1 MSLRQHLESAC
12 RALADNPASRLE
24 SEILL
29 AHTLESSRSF
39 LYANP
44 ELELPKPRV
53 KHYRELVDRR
63 ANGEPIAYIT
73 GVREF
78 WSLPLRVTPDVLI
91 PRPDTELLVETALEV
106 IPVNADW
113 RVADLGT
120 GSGAIAL
127 ALASERKRCDL
138 YATDISSAA
147 LEVARGN
154 ARSLELN
161 RVRFVQGSWCEP
173 LPGRF
178 NLIVSNPPY
187 IAQGDPHL
195 ASGDCRFEPDTAL
208 TTGSDPLES
217 IRAIARQSR
226 DTLEEGGW
234 LMFEHG
240 CEQGPAVQQ
249 ILETNGYMQI
259 ATRRDLEH
267 RDRVTLGRHS

>member
-1 MSLRQHLESAC
+1 
-12 RALADNPASRLE
+12 
-24 SEILL
+24 
-29 AHTLESSRSF
+29 
-39 LYANP
+39 
-44 ELELPKPRV
+44 
-53 KHYRELVDRR
+53 
-63 ANGEPIAYIT
+63 
-73 GVREF
+73 VREF

-187 IAQGDPHL
+187 IARSDPHL

-240 CEQGPAVQQ
+240 CEQGPAVRNE
-249 ILETNGYMQI
+249 LETTGYRQI

-267 RDRVTLGRHS
+267 RDRVTLGRYS